1 MIEVFDFDQGSEE
14 WAKARCGIP
23 TASRFA
29 DILAKGE
36 GKMRRKYL
44 YELAGERLTGKPA
57 ESFSNGHMER
67 GKEMEAEARSFYAYV
82 KGVEPQ
88 QVGFIR
94 NGQKGCSPDSLIGD
108 RGGLEIKTKLPHLLI
123 EAILRDDVPPEHK
136 AQCQGFL
143 WVAERDWTDIFCYWP
158 EMPTFI
164 KKAGR
169 DEAYI
174 KTLDDAVAAFN
185 DELAELVERLRPD
198 PDKLH
203 RQLIMSNSYVQ
214 NVSAG

>member
-1 MIEVFDFDQGSEE
+1 MIEVFDFEQGSEA
-14 WAKARCGIP
+14 WKKARCGIP

-44 YELAGERLTGKPA
+44 YELAGEIMTGEPA
-57 ESFSNGHMER
+57 DSFSNGHMDR
-67 GKEMEAEARSFYAYV
+67 GKEMEDEARKFYAFV
-82 KGVEPQ
+82 TGAKPT

-143 WVAERDWTDIFCYWP
+143 WVSERDWTDICCYWP
-158 EMPTFI
+158 KMPPLI
-164 KKAGR
+164 KRAGR

-174 KTLDDAVAAFN
+174 GRLETEVAAFN
-185 DELAELVERLRPD
+185 EELAALVDRLRGD
-198 PDKLH
+198 PDKLR
-203 RQLIMSNSYVQ
+203 RQLADSVLL
-214 NVSAG
+214 AG